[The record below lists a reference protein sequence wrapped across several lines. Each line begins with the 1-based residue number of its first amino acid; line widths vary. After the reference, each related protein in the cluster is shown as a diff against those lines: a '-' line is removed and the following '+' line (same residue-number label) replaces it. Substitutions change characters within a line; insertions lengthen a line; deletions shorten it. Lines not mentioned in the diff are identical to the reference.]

1 MIFFVSNVEDSAKLE
16 TKYEDVK
23 TQVALVDN
31 QLGKLNSE
39 IKMYSNIKVTFL
51 LYRGVYSTWL
61 TLLKG
66 LGWN

>member
-51 LYRGVYSTWL
+51 LYRGVYSTYMVDPA
-61 TLLKG
+61 
-66 LGWN
+66 